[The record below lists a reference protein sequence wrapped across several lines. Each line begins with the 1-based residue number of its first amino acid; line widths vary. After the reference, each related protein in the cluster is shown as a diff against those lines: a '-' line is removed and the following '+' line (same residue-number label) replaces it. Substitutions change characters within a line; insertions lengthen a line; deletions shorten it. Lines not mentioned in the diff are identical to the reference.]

1 MSPFRYQEALR
12 ARGFVMESSG
22 SWHGPFGITQTNTWN
37 TITTTSLAD
46 RARDDQIQ
54 RIDAELAAKRRDSNA
69 K

>member
-12 ARGFVMESSG
+12 SRGFVMQSSG
-22 SWHGPFGITQTNTWN
+22 SWHGPFGVTQTNTWN

-54 RIDAELAAKRRDSNA
+54 RIDEELAAKRRDYGT

>member
-1 MSPFRYQEALR
+1 MSPFHYQEALR
-12 ARGFVMESSG
+12 ARGFVMESG
-22 SWHGPFGITQTNTWN
+22 GRWHGPFGITQTNTWN

-54 RIDAELAAKRRDSNA
+54 RIDAELAAKRRDFNA